1 MDRNTT
7 VIESGRSSLAIQN
20 KVLKNTYLLL
30 SATLLFGGA
39 MAWLSKAMN
48 IPPMGLMT
56 LLIYFGL
63 LFAVEATKNSSLGI
77 LFTFLLTGFLG
88 FTLGPILNIY
98 SQAFVNGDSIITLA
112 FLGTGG
118 IFVGMSL
125 FAATTKVD
133 LSRFSTFIVI
143 GILVAFVLSLVGYF
157 MQLSGLALAVSGMF
171 LLLSSML
178 IALQTQEIIKGGET
192 NYISATITLYVS
204 LYNIFL
210 SLLNLLSF
218 FLGNRE

>member
-1 MDRNTT
+1 MDRNAT
-7 VIESGRSSLAIQN
+7 VVEARQSSIAIQN

-39 MAWLSKAMN
+39 MAWVAQAINAPHL
-48 IPPMGLMT
+48 GLMT
-56 LLIYFGL
+56 LLVYFGL
-63 LFAVEATKNSSLGI
+63 LFAVEKTKNSSLGI

-88 FTLGPILNIY
+88 FTLGPILSMY
-98 SQAFVNGDSIITLA
+98 TQAFSNGGSIITLA

-125 FAATTKVD
+125 FAATTKSD
-133 LSRFSTFIVI
+133 LSRMSAFVVI

-157 MQLSGLALAVSGMF
+157 MQMSGLMLAVSGMF
-171 LLLSSML
+171 LLLSSLL
-178 IALQTQEIIKGGET
+178 IAMQTQEIIRGGET
-192 NYISATITLYVS
+192 NYISATVTLYVS

-210 SLLNLLSF
+210 SLLQLLSF
-218 FLGNRE
+218 FLGERE